1 MTELK
6 PCPFLSAQQAL
17 VVLAYAKH
25 SMDARAVA
33 KGMGVS
39 DGAIHY
45 HLRIIEEQ
53 TGRNPRNFYDLCWLV
68 GIAANIVCAFL

>member
-1 MTELK
+1 MSNPILT
-6 PCPFLSAQQAL
+6 AQQAL

-33 KGMGVS
+33 KEMGVS

-53 TGRNPRNFYDLCWLV
+53 TGRNPRKFYDLCWLV
-68 GIAANIVCAFL
+68 GIAADIVCGFL